1 MRYSE
6 VLESMK
12 NDGGLWSATVTEDWL
27 QGRSIFG
34 GLQAALAVRAMR
46 AWVPPDLPLRTLQV
60 TFMAPVAAGHVQVLA
75 QVLRTGK
82 SATHVEARIVDADQ
96 TLCIAVGIF
105 GAGRPSQIS
114 VVPRQSPVAAT
125 KPIVFP
131 FIQGIT
137 PNFTQHLAVRW
148 LEGSPPFTG
157 NPSPKAV
164 VEVGL
169 RDSGPVGE
177 AQVLAIADFI
187 PPVALSMLKV
197 RAFGSSMTWTIEF
210 LLDRFDALTLQGWR
224 VDAEVVAAG
233 DGYTSQSSMIWGP
246 GGEAVAVSRQ
256 NMVVFA

>member
-6 VLESMK
+6 VLQSMR

-34 GLQAALAVRAMR
+34 GLQAALTVCAMR
-46 AWVPPDLPLRTLQV
+46 ALVPADLTLRSLQV
-60 TFMAPVAAGHVQVLA
+60 TFMAPVPAGYVQVRA

-82 SATHVEARIVDADQ
+82 SAVHVEARIVDGDQ

-105 GAGRPSQIS
+105 GAGRSSQIS
-114 VVPRQSPVAAT
+114 VVPQQPPVAAA

-131 FIQGIT
+131 FIPGVT

-148 LEGSPPFTG
+148 LIGSPPFTN
-157 NPSPKAV
+157 NPLTRHV

-169 RDSGPVGE
+169 RDTGAVGE

-187 PPVALSMLKV
+187 PPVVLSMLKAP
-197 RAFGSSMTWTIEF
+197 AFGSSMTWTIEF
-210 LLDRFDALTLQGWR
+210 FMDRFDALPLLGWR

-246 GGEAVAVSRQ
+246 GGEAVAISRQ